1 MITMLG
7 WIVLCYGLAAVA
19 VHLAHRLTKKLRG
32 NRPQPW
38 IHVVIV
44 AQNDERHLEWIIRA
58 YCWYAWFKG
67 KRLEISVLDGGSTD
81 ETLLIVNRMM
91 GRYGVVCHVMNE
103 STVKARDERVVELQQ
118 AKEAEETQIILYLH
132 RQDDW
137 RKLPFLAGSTV

>member
-67 KRLEISVLDGGSTD
+67 KRLEITVLDGGSTD
-81 ETLLIVNRMM
+81 ETLPIVTRMM
-91 GRYGVVCHVMNE
+91 KRYEVICHVMTE
-103 STVKARDERVVELQQ
+103 STVKARELRVAQLQQ
-118 AKEAEETQIILYLH
+118 AKEDEETQIILYLY
-132 RQDDW
+132 RQDNW
-137 RKLPFLAGSTV
+137 RKLPFLAGGTV